1 MTHSDKTTAS
11 AAETT
16 SSNPSRTEAKTAAK
30 SPSRKHNVKSKPVKV
45 SKPTRRSATAKRGS
59 KKAKIMT
66 LLKRPGG
73 ASLDQLQKAT
83 GWQAHSV
90 RGFLSGEL
98 KNKMGLRVHS
108 DKHSDGVRTY
118 RLTSK

>member
-1 MTHSDKTTAS
+1 MIHSDKTSVSAS
-11 AAETT
+11 ETRAA
-16 SSNPSRTEAKTAAK
+16 NPARTEAKTLPSCKRKVAK
-30 SPSRKHNVKSKPVKV
+30 VEPVKA
-45 SKPTRRSATAKRGS
+45 TAQRSATTATARRGS
-59 KKAKIMT
+59 KKAKILT

-98 KNKMGLRVHS
+98 KKRMGLGVHS
-108 DKHSDGVRTY
+108 TKHSDGVRTY
-118 RLTSK
+118 RLASK